1 MEQHNKTYVPI
12 VTLSTQDNTK
22 LLQQLRSGFKRT
34 MNWNKY
40 QSKSTTQNPNQYLD
54 YLIDLSFQRVNR
66 FSVLSFENNANRAR
80 HTGYFPPKVE
90 IKDYIVMIDGQK
102 FHDQPVKYD
111 LRTYVNVR
119 KITIGQGDD

>member
-1 MEQHNKTYVPI
+1 
-12 VTLSTQDNTK
+12 
-22 LLQQLRSGFKRT
+22 

-40 QSKSTTQNPNQYLD
+40 QSKSTTQNRNQYLD